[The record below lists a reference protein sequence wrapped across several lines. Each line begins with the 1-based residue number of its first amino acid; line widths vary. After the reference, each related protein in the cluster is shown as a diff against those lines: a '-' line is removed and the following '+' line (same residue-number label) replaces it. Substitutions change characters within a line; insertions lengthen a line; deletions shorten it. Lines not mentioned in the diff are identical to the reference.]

1 MSITGEALLDF
12 ISEHGEYDTDP
23 ENIAQ
28 NLVDAKYIKK
38 VDPGKEFRGSD
49 EEGNEFRKCGLYKV
63 MGKDTNDWKS
73 LNTKEVATY
82 VSQSADKMAQ
92 DIRKIVL
99 KLFASFLSESG
110 KTVDYKGMGESPL
123 FDKFKEMAAQLQ
135 RVDLEKLSDDEKLAF
150 FINIYNV
157 LVIHA
162 TVERGGAPTNDFQR
176 YKYIKINQAL
186 HLKNNSLF

>member
-1 MSITGEALLDF
+1 MSIRGEALLSF
-12 ISEHGEYDTDP
+12 ISEYGENNTNA
-23 ENIAQ
+23 ENVAQ
-28 NLVDAKYIKK
+28 NLLDAKYIKK
-38 VDPGKEFRGSD
+38 VDPGKEFRGSE

-73 LNTKEVATY
+73 LNTNNVAKY
-82 VSQSADKMAQ
+82 VSKSADKMAQ

-99 KLFASFLSESG
+99 KLFASFLSDSG

-123 FDKFKEMAAQLQ
+123 FDKFKQMATQLQ
-135 RVDLEKLSDDEKLAF
+135 RVDLDKLSEDEKLAF

-162 TVERGGAPTNDFQR
+162 TVERGGMPTNDFQR
-176 YKYIKINQAL
+176 YKYVNVIQIL
-186 HLKNNSLF
+186 LF